1 MTDDRYPTEYQ
12 PTKDDKF
19 SFGLWTITKK
29 IGVDPFGKA
38 TRPELPPGDVAR
50 KLGEL
55 GVWGINF
62 HDDDLV
68 PADKADQRESII
80 AEFKEALDDSGLVV
94 SMVSCNLFEDPVFKD
109 GAFTSADARVRAYAR
124 QKAMRAL
131 DLGQEF
137 GAPQFVLWGGRE
149 GAEVNGSMK
158 LVDAHAWYREAL
170 DYLCQYC
177 IDQGYDYTFALE
189 PKPNEPRGD
198 TFLPT
203 AGSMLGFIE
212 TLEHAEMVGVNPEV
226 AHETMAGLNF
236 PQVLAQVIDAGKLFH
251 VDLNDQRFGR
261 FDQDRRFASENPLMA
276 LFTVLLLEE
285 HYDGPLQFDAHAL
298 RTEDV
303 EGVWDFVRGCMRSYL
318 ILREKAE
325 AFKADPE
332 VREWEKAY
340 RVEDD
345 ELGPLLDYSASNA
358 EALKAAEI
366 DLQPLRER
374 RLALERIDQIAFEHL
389 AGVR

>member
-1 MTDDRYPTEYQ
+1 MSDARYRPTR
-12 PTKDDKF
+12 DDKF
-19 SFGLWTITKK
+19 TFGLWTITKK
-29 IGVDPFGKA
+29 IGKDPFGKA
-38 TRPELPPGDVAR
+38 TRPELEPGEVAR

-55 GVWGINF
+55 GAWGINF

-68 PADKADQRESII
+68 PAEKAGQRDRII
-80 AEFKEALDDSGLVV
+80 TDFKEALSDSGLIV

-109 GAFTSADARVRAYAR
+109 GAFTSADARVRAYAI

-137 GAPQFVLWGGRE
+137 DAPQFVLWGGRE

-170 DYLCQYC
+170 DYLCQYSV
-177 IDQGYDYTFALE
+177 DQGYGYTFALE

-212 TLEHAEMVGVNPEV
+212 TLEHSEMVGVNPEI

-236 PQVLAQVIDAGKLFH
+236 PQVLAQIIDAGKLFH

-261 FDQDRRFASENPLMA
+261 FDQDRRFASENPLLA
-276 LFTVLLLEE
+276 FFAVLLLEE
-285 HYDGPLQFDAHAL
+285 HYDGPLQYDAHAL
-298 RTEDV
+298 RTEDM

-318 ILREKAE
+318 ILREKVA
-325 AFKADPE
+325 AFKADAE
-332 VREWEKAY
+332 VREWVESY
-340 RVEDD
+340 RVED
-345 ELGPLLDYSASNA
+345 ERLGPLLSYSKSNA
-358 EALKAAEI
+358 ASLKEI
-366 DLQPLRER
+366 EIELEPLRER
-374 RLALERIDQIAFEHL
+374 RLRLEHIDQIAFEHL

>member
-1 MTDDRYPTEYQ
+1 MTAERYRPT
-12 PTKDDKF
+12 PDDKF

-29 IGVDPFGKA
+29 IGSDPFGKP
-38 TRPELPPGDVAR
+38 TREELPPGEVVR

-68 PADKADQRESII
+68 PAEKSTECDAIVAD
-80 AEFKEALDDSGLVV
+80 FKRALSDSGLVV

-109 GAFTSADARVRAYAR
+109 GAFTSADARVRAFALR
-124 QKAMRAL
+124 KAMRAL

-149 GAEVNGSMK
+149 GAEVNASMK

-170 DYLCQYC
+170 DYLCQYA

-212 TLEHAEMVGVNPEV
+212 TLQHSEMVGVNPEI

-261 FDQDRRFASENPLMA
+261 FDQDRRFASENPLLA
-276 LFTVLLLEE
+276 FFTVLLLEA

-298 RTEDV
+298 RTEDQ

-318 ILREKAE
+318 ILREKVE
-325 AFKADPE
+325 AFRSDPE
-332 VREWEKAY
+332 VRQWTAEY
-340 RVEDD
+340 RREDE
-345 ELGPLLDYSASNA
+345 ELGPLLSYSKSNA
-358 EALKAAEI
+358 EALREADI
-366 DLQPLRER
+366 DPRPLRER
-374 RLALERIDQIAFEHL
+374 RLALELIDQFAFEHL
-389 AGVR
+389 TGVR